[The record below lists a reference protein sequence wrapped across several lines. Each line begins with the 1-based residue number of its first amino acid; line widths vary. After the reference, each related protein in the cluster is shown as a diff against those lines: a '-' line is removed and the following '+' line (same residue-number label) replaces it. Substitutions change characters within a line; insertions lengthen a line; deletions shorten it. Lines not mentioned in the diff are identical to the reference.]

1 MSRELTSQEL
11 SRLGF
16 DSMEDVKKFSAEIRS
31 NLIWGMKLYLLLENA
46 YKQANAEI
54 DASCCGIL
62 FCKAIEVQMQECF
75 VDALKYHFPEYRMPG
90 LPATAVQ
97 DKKILHLKDAN
108 TEVFTLGWYLT
119 FIQKKKTELGSI
131 MNQIGYA
138 RYDKQ

>member
-1 MSRELTSQEL
+1 
-11 SRLGF
+11 
-16 DSMEDVKKFSAEIRS
+16 
-31 NLIWGMKLYLLLENA
+31 
-46 YKQANAEI
+46 
-54 DASCCGIL
+54 
-62 FCKAIEVQMQECF
+62 
-75 VDALKYHFPEYRMPG
+75 MPG

-108 TEVFTLGWYLT
+108 TEVFTLGWYPT

>member
-1 MSRELTSQEL
+1 MVLNLWRFSTYLRTRLTTKSFQSFKLTDEQV
-11 SRLGF
+11 RN
-16 DSMEDVKKFSAEIRS
+16 KFG
-31 NLIWGMKLYLLLENA
+31 W
-46 YKQANAEI
+46 
-54 DASCCGIL
+54 
-62 FCKAIEVQMQECF
+62 F

-108 TEVFTLGWYLT
+108 TEVFTLGWYPT